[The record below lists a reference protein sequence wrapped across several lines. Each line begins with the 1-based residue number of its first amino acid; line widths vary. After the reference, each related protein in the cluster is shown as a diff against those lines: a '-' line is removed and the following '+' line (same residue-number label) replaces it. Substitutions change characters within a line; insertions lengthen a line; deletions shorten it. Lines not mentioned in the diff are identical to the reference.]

1 MSFLEYIFENVVA
14 QWIASID
21 TDFVIWQA
29 LIDEYLWSLM
39 YLKNIK
45 LISSPPKDASYVK
58 ENYENQQLIYF
69 VIVLS
74 RKETLNG
81 KELKKKKYDKE

>member
-1 MSFLEYIFENVVA
+1 
-14 QWIASID
+14 
-21 TDFVIWQA
+21 
-29 LIDEYLWSLM
+29 M